1 VRAMLSG
8 LKDFS
13 PKPWPARFRELQAA
27 GGHVDIMQSRIQ
39 QGDLV
44 AVAAGTLG
52 FSPNGCL
59 DGELQMTVAGIEK
72 VIPALGID
80 KMLDQGVPQATLDRV
95 APGVKTQDINNLF
108 GALDRAIPGLGKVV
122 KQNANVGVAAGI
134 NALGKEAMLEG
145 KKARS
150 FPLRF
155 VDGAVFLGPL
165 KVAQI
170 PPLF

>member
-1 VRAMLSG
+1 LLSG

-13 PKPWPARFRELQAA
+13 PKPWPQRFREIQAA
-27 GGHVDIMQSRIQ
+27 GGHVEIVQSRIQ
-39 QGDLV
+39 QGDLI

-52 FSPNGCL
+52 LNAQGHL

-80 KMLDQGVPQATLDRV
+80 KMLDEGVPQATLDRV
-95 APGVKTQDINNLF
+95 APGVKTQDVNNLF

-134 NALGKEAMLEG
+134 NALGKEAVLEG
-145 KKARS
+145 KKARA

-155 VDGAVFLGPL
+155 VDGTVFLGPL